1 MATID
6 RSKYKRSDSAELQ
19 KVTEE
24 MKEREIS
31 NSRGS
36 FIKIEPGINVLRIFP
51 APVKAK
57 SSLYLFPKVTSFLPF
72 LEDEVDKNGN
82 KTGKQVIKRKAVFNA
97 KVHGNMEH
105 DLVEEY
111 MAAVREKF
119 AESIKDTKELN
130 KKLKVVTDWKTGI
143 KPTSAWVVYAY
154 KKVGEKKVYGRL
166 QITDGVKK
174 KMDTLC
180 MRQGEAGKAIIVDC
194 FTDIETGKEIQ
205 WISNPNDEDIKNR
218 NQVNV
223 LFDENAPLTDE
234 ELEMLESWDSLESLY
249 TDCYTHNDFERELK
263 GLERFD
269 KDNKLGVFDSLAFQS
284 IIDTCKE
291 EVIEKLGDVNS
302 EDKDNTSSSN
312 VPTSNNSSSSD
323 EDEIPTILSEMDK
336 NTLKELVSSLE
347 LDLKLKNTFPPS
359 KMRKLIKESIIKT
372 YELEGDSV
380 SINEQITDI
389 IENSFED
396 TSKDNEENNKVE
408 PSSEETEEEPTTDK
422 KPKTKASALLEK
434 YRHKNG

>member
-82 KTGKQVIKRKAVFNA
+82 KTGKQVIKRKAIFNA

-249 TDCYTHNDFERELK
+249 TNCYTHNDFERELK

-269 KDNKLGVFDSLAFQS
+269 KDNKLGVFESLAFQS

-291 EVIEKLGDVNS
+291 EVIEKLGDINS

-347 LDLKLKNTFPPS
+347 LDLELKNTFPPS

-372 YELEGDSV
+372 YELEGDSA

-396 TSKDNEENNKVE
+396 TSKDNEENDEVE

>member
-111 MAAVREKF
+111 MAAVKEKF

-263 GLERFD
+263 GLEKFD

-302 EDKDNTSSSN
+302 EDKDNNSSSN
-312 VPTSNNSSSSD
+312 VPTSNSSSSSD

-336 NTLKELVSSLE
+336 NTLKELVSNLE
-347 LDLKLKNTFPPS
+347 LDLELKNTFPPS

-372 YELEGDSV
+372 YELEGDSA

-396 TSKDNEENNKVE
+396 NPKDNEESDEVE
-408 PSSEETEEEPTTDK
+408 PSSEETEEEPITDK
-422 KPKTKASALLEK
+422 KPKTKTSALLEK

>member
-82 KTGKQVIKRKAVFNA
+82 KTGKQVIKRKSIFNA

-312 VPTSNNSSSSD
+312 VSTSNSSSSSD

-347 LDLKLKNTFPPS
+347 LDLELKNTFPPS

-372 YELEGDSV
+372 YELEGDSA

-396 TSKDNEENNKVE
+396 TSKDNEENNEVE
-408 PSSEETEEEPTTDK
+408 PSSEETKEEPATDK

>member
-347 LDLKLKNTFPPS
+347 LDLELKNTFPPS
-359 KMRKLIKESIIKT
+359 KMRKLIKEAIIKT
-372 YELEGDSV
+372 YELEGDSA

-396 TSKDNEENNKVE
+396 TPKNNEENDEVE
-408 PSSEETEEEPTTDK
+408 PSSEKTEEEPTTDK

>member
-82 KTGKQVIKRKAVFNA
+82 KTGKQVIKRKAIFNA

-302 EDKDNTSSSN
+302 EDKYNTSSSN

-347 LDLKLKNTFPPS
+347 LDLELKNTFPPS

-372 YELEGDSV
+372 YELEGDSA

-396 TSKDNEENNKVE
+396 TSKDNEENNEVE
-408 PSSEETEEEPTTDK
+408 PSLEETEEEPTTDK

>member
-82 KTGKQVIKRKAVFNA
+82 KTGKQVIKRKAIFNA

-302 EDKDNTSSSN
+302 EDKNNTSSSN
-312 VPTSNNSSSSD
+312 VSTSNSSSSSS

-347 LDLKLKNTFPPS
+347 LDLELKNTFPPS

-372 YELEGDSV
+372 YELEGDSA

-396 TSKDNEENNKVE
+396 TSKDNEENNEVE
-408 PSSEETEEEPTTDK
+408 PSSEETKEEPATDE

>member
-1 MATID
+1 MAVD
-6 RSKYKRSDSAELQ
+6 RSKYKKSDSAELQ

-51 APVKAK
+51 APLKAN

-82 KTGKQVIKRKAVFNA
+82 KTGKQVIKRKAIFNA

-154 KKVGEKKVYGRL
+154 RKVGEKKVYGRL

-205 WISNPNDEDIKNR
+205 WISNPNDEDPKNK

-249 TDCYTHNDFERELK
+249 TNCYTHNDFEKELK

-291 EVIEKLGDVNS
+291 EVIEKLGDVNATS
-302 EDKDNTSSSN
+302 E
-312 VPTSNNSSSSD
+312 NNSSSTEKPSSKSSSE
-323 EDEIPTILSEMDK
+323 EDEMPTILQEMDK
-336 NTLKELVSSLE
+336 NTLKELVKNLE
-347 LDLKLKNTFPPS
+347 LDLELKNTFPPS
-359 KMRKLIKESIIKT
+359 KMRNLIKASIIET
-372 YELEGDSV
+372 FELEGDSS
-380 SINEQITDI
+380 SINDQITDI
-389 IENSFED
+389 IENSFDD
-396 TSKDNEENNKVE
+396 TPKEN
-408 PSSEETEEEPTTDK
+408 PSEETPENNEEEVEEA
-422 KPKTKASALLEK
+422 PKTKTSALLEK
-434 YRHKNG
+434 YRHKK